1 MTKQEFVVQIL
12 EQGSNTM
19 GSYIAIQSIL
29 SGKNETLN
37 LMVDSS
43 VLLATISSVTPIL
56 QPFRVVTNL
65 TTATTVAVKIVADW
79 TDPRRRVQTGDV
91 LTLISSLGT
100 VTLNLLAW
108 AEIGAGVA
116 AGVSGLV
123 LSADLV
129 NEFTPYM
136 NSLIMYGQ
144 GFLPKYLSMDPP
156 IATETSN
163 LYWARIGRDAQLA
176 TYDEIMS
183 SIDNE
188 FMCLEDSMKNGWA
201 LLPRGSCIP
210 GSITPVDEAMYRT
223 NYCNRRLEVE
233 QWSDVVSGMYYCTQ
247 YER

>member
-1 MTKQEFVVQIL
+1 MAKQEFVVQIL

-19 GSYIAIQSIL
+19 GAYLAIQSIL
-29 SGKNETLN
+29 SGKSETLS
-37 LMVDSS
+37 LIVDSS
-43 VLLATISSVTPIL
+43 VLATISTVTPIL
-56 QPFRVVTNL
+56 QPFRVITSL

-79 TDPRRRVQTGDV
+79 TDPQRRVQTGDV
-91 LTLISSLGT
+91 LTLVSSLGT
-100 VTLNLLAW
+100 VTLTLLAW
-108 AEIGAGVA
+108 AEIGAPVA
-116 AGVSGLV
+116 VGVSGLV
-123 LSADLV
+123 LAADLV

-136 NSLIMYGQ
+136 NSLIMCGQ
-144 GFLPKYLSMDPP
+144 GFLPTYLSMEPP

-183 SIDNE
+183 SVDNE

-210 GSITPVDEAMYRT
+210 GSIIPIDEAMYRR
-223 NYCNRRLEVE
+223 NYCNRRLEIE